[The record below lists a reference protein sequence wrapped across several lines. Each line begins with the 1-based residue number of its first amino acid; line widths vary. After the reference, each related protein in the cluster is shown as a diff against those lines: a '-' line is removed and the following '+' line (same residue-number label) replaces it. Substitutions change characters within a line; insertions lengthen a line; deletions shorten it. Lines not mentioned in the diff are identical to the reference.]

1 MANVTRITS
10 GRSEG
15 KMAKTPETLY
25 EERTKRVLDTVQ
37 LKVPDRVPFMPF
49 FSFFPA
55 NYGGIT
61 FEEAMYDYD
70 KLAMAAKKTI
80 LDFEPDMYNNPFA
93 LVALGPILETLD
105 CKYLTWPGGGLS
117 PHQPYQFVERE
128 YTTAAEYDDLL
139 FDPTGFMLR
148 QFLPRVYGSL
158 EPLQQLPP
166 LPSIY
171 YTRFLTG
178 TAAFASPEVSGALDV
193 LVKAGTEA
201 RQVLARA
208 KDFAD
213 EMAAFGF
220 PSQIGGVAY
229 APFDYI
235 GDFLRG
241 TRGIMLDM
249 YRVPDKL
256 LESMEKMIP
265 FILQGAIT
273 PAQMTGIPFIFMP
286 LHKGLDGFM
295 SLDQF
300 KTFFW
305 PSLKQVIL
313 SLIGEG
319 FIPMVL
325 WEGDCTSRL
334 ETIRDIPQGRAIY
347 WFERTNIF
355 KAKEILGD
363 TVCIRG
369 NVPSPLLCVGS
380 PEDVG
385 AYCKKLID
393 RVGKGGGF
401 ILDGGTGIPDEAK
414 PENVK
419 AMLDTTKEY
428 GVYG

>member
-1 MANVTRITS
+1 MLLPEWS
-10 GRSEG
+10 GR
-15 KMAKTPETLY
+15 KMQKTPEVLY
-25 EERTKRVLDTVQ
+25 GERKKRVLDAVQ

-49 FSFFPA
+49 FNFFHA
-55 NYGGIT
+55 KYGGIT
-61 FEEAMYDYD
+61 CQEAMYDYD
-70 KLAMAAKKTI
+70 KLATAAKRTI
-80 LDFEPDMYNNPFA
+80 TDFEPDMYNNPFA
-93 LVALGPILETLD
+93 LVALGPTLEALD
-105 CKYLTWPGGGLS
+105 CKYLMWPGGGLP
-117 PHQPYQFVERE
+117 PHHSYQFVEGE
-128 YTTAAEYDDLL
+128 YVTAAEYDDLL

-148 QFLPRVYGSL
+148 QFLPRVYGVL

-166 LPSIY
+166 LPSMY
-171 YTRFLTG
+171 YIRFLTR
-178 TAAFASPEVSGALDV
+178 TAAFASPEVAGALDA

-201 RQVLARA
+201 RRMLARA
-208 KDFAD
+208 KAFTD
-213 EMAAFGF
+213 EMTALGF

-249 YRVPDKL
+249 YRIPDRL
-256 LESMEKMIP
+256 LEAMDKMTP
-265 FILQGAIT
+265 FILEGAI
-273 PAQMTGIPFIFMP
+273 PAARMTGIPFIFMP

-305 PSLKQVIL
+305 PPLKRVIL
-313 SLIGEG
+313 SLIQEG
-319 FIPMVL
+319 LIPMVL

-334 ETIRDIPQGRAIY
+334 ETIKDIPKGKAIY
-347 WFERTNIF
+347 WFERTDIF

-369 NVPSPLLCVGS
+369 NVPGTLLCTSS
-380 PEDVG
+380 PEDVV

-393 RVGKGGGF
+393 VVGKGGGF
-401 ILDGGTGIPDEAK
+401 ILDGAIGIPDEAR
-414 PENVK
+414 PENVR
-419 AMLDTTKEY
+419 AMVDTTREY

>member
-1 MANVTRITS
+1 MQ
-10 GRSEG
+10 
-15 KMAKTPETLY
+15 KTPEELY
-25 EERTKRVLDTVQ
+25 EERTKRVLDAVK

-49 FSFFPA
+49 FNFFHA
-55 NYGGIT
+55 KYGGISC
-61 FEEAMYDYD
+61 EEAMYDYD
-70 KLAMAAKKTI
+70 KLGMAAKKTI
-80 LDFEPDMYNNPFA
+80 MDFEPDMYNNPFF

-105 CKYLTWPGGGLS
+105 CKYLAWPGGGRP
-117 PHQPYQFVERE
+117 PHQPYQFVEKE
-128 YTTAAEYDDLL
+128 YVTADEYDDLL

-148 QFLPRVYGSL
+148 QFLPRVYGAL
-158 EPLQQLPP
+158 EPLQGIPP
-166 LPSIY
+166 MPSIY
-171 YTRFLTG
+171 YTRFVTR
-178 TAAFASPEVSGALDV
+178 TAAFASPEVAGALNA
-193 LVKAGTEA
+193 LMKAGTEA
-201 RQVLARA
+201 RRMLEKA
-208 KDFAD
+208 KAFAE
-213 EMAAFGF
+213 EMTALGF

-256 LESMEKMIP
+256 LESMEKMTP
-265 FILQGAIT
+265 FILQGAIG
-273 PAQMTGIPFIFMP
+273 PARMTGIPFIFMP

-300 KTFFW
+300 RTFYW
-305 PSLKQVIL
+305 PPLKQVIL
-313 SLIGEG
+313 GLIEEG
-319 FIPMVL
+319 LIPMVL

-334 ETIRDIPQGRAIY
+334 ETIKDISKGKAIY
-347 WFERTNIF
+347 WFERTDIF

-369 NVPSPLLCVGS
+369 NVPGTLLCMGR
-380 PEDVG
+380 PEEVE

-393 RVGKGGGF
+393 VAGKGGGF
-401 ILDGGTGIPDEAK
+401 ILDGAIGIPDEAK

-419 AMLDTTKEY
+419 AMVDTTREY